1 MAGRSSEDQFR
12 IVQREIRE
20 SIRRNHPNPQRI
32 GCVGSEKLRVMAEET
47 VPPTDPAYHHV
58 MECSPCYEELM
69 GFFERVM
76 TARQAAESAR
86 RRIFIGIIAAVAV
99 IAAVLYFLLP
109 RSTSKLGGAPS
120 EIVGN
125 QQPAGQVAV
134 AMLNLDSQP
143 TQRGGEGASQAGEL
157 QRLPRK
163 PLNLTIN
170 LPRGL
175 EEGEYEVQVAADPTK
190 PLFTVSGNAQVQNG
204 LTVLVVRMDLSQISP
219 GKYRVAIRRQGGAW
233 RYAYVVV
240 E

>member
-1 MAGRSSEDQFR
+1 MGSSE
-12 IVQREIRE
+12 
-20 SIRRNHPNPQRI
+20 
-32 GCVGSEKLRVMAEET
+32 RVA
-47 VPPTDPAYHHV
+47 V
-58 MECSPCYEELM
+58 
-69 GFFERVM
+69 
-76 TARQAAESAR
+76 ARKAAESVR
-86 RRIFIGIIAAVAV
+86 RRIFVGTIAAVAV
-99 IAAVLYFLLP
+99 IAAVLLYLLFP
-109 RSTSKLGGAPS
+109 RPTSKPGGSPS

-125 QQPAGQVAV
+125 QQTAGQLAV

-175 EEGEYEVQVAADPTK
+175 DEGEYEVQMAADPTK
-190 PLFTVSGNAQVQNG
+190 PLFTVSGNAQIQNG

-219 GKYRVAIRRQGGAW
+219 GKYRVAIRRQRGAW